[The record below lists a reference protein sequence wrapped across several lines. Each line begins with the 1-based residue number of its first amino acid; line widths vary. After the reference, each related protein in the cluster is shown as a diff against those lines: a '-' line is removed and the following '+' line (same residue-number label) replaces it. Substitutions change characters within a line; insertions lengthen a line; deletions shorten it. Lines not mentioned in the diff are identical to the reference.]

1 MTTSVAGS
9 LWGPSVLILAGVRV
23 SPMKVLVT
31 GGAGYIGSTTAKA
44 LEQAGHVPV
53 ILDSLLSGPRAFVR
67 DRIFYEGDI
76 ADRDLLARVMAE
88 HPDIEC
94 TIHMAARIVVPE
106 SVEKPYEYYRD
117 NVAKS
122 LELFDQ
128 LVNLGKPRVVF
139 SSSASLYGMV
149 EDFEVD
155 EHGPLDPPSPYA
167 RTKHMMEQILQDMA
181 QATDL
186 RAIILRYFNPI
197 GSDPDLESGV
207 YAREPSHVLGQLV
220 MAALGQKDAFTITG
234 VDHPTRDGTG
244 IRDYIHV
251 WDLAQAHV
259 AAVEQ
264 FEKALEHDA
273 APSSVINLGTG
284 SGVTVRELVAAF
296 ENVFGQKV
304 PVREAPPRP
313 GDAVGAYA
321 NVDKAEEAL
330 GWTSSLTLEDGIA
343 SALAWGNKRHE
354 VLGYA

>member
-1 MTTSVAGS
+1 
-9 LWGPSVLILAGVRV
+9 
-23 SPMKVLVT
+23 MKVLVT

-53 ILDSLLSGPRAFVR
+53 ILDSLLSGPRVFVR

-76 ADRDLLARVMAE
+76 ADRDLLTRVMEE
-88 HPDIEC
+88 HPDIAC

-128 LVNLGKPRVVF
+128 LVALGKPNVVF
-139 SSSASLYGMV
+139 SSSASLYAMV

-155 EHGPLDPPSPYA
+155 EHAPLDPPSPYA

-181 QATDL
+181 EATTL
-186 RAIILRYFNPI
+186 RAVILRYFNPI

-207 YAREPSHVLGQLV
+207 YVREPSHVLGQLV

-259 AAVEQ
+259 AAVEK
-264 FEKALEHDA
+264 FDDALRHEQG
-273 APSSVINLGTG
+273 PSTIINLGTG
-284 SGVTVRELVAAF
+284 SGVTVRELITAF
-296 ENVFGQKV
+296 ENVFGTKV

-313 GDAVGAYA
+313 GDAVGAFA
-321 NVDKAEEAL
+321 NVDKAREAL
-330 GWTSSLTLEDGIA
+330 GWSASLDIEDGIA
-343 SALAWGNKRHE
+343 SALAWGRKRHE
-354 VLGYA
+354 ILGYP